1 MRASSS
7 AFGIDRAWANYRE
20 VRSQLNSNAVVGR
33 QIAHLERTGHY
44 LTAKDNQV
52 VALHPSCNLDMKP
65 EWVLYHEFVLTTRN
79 FIRTHHRHFY
89 PTTLGPHLCHDS
101 FFQPSLVN

>member
-1 MRASSS
+1 M
-7 AFGIDRAWANYRE
+7 
-20 VRSQLNSNAVVGR
+20 GR

-79 FIRTHHRHFY
+79 FIRTHRTIAIFIRQHLDHIFAM
-89 PTTLGPHLCHDS
+89 TLSFNQVLSTNCLPHSGISQSIWAVPFRLLC
-101 FFQPSLVN
+101 

>member
-1 MRASSS
+1 M
-7 AFGIDRAWANYRE
+7 
-20 VRSQLNSNAVVGR
+20 GR

-79 FIRTHHRHFY
+79 FIRTRTIAIFIRQHLDRIFV
-89 PTTLGPHLCHDS
+89 TTLPFNQVLSDALPH
-101 FFQPSLVN
+101 